1 MGHLVLEPA
10 LLTASL
16 PDFASKDQDE
26 AGQVLITLAVVSQ
39 KTESGSWRFAI
50 LRLPSFPAGFLQWKT
65 L

>member
-10 LLTASL
+10 LPTASL

-26 AGQVLITLAVVSQ
+26 AGQVLITLVAVSQ
-39 KTESGSWRFAI
+39 KTESGSWGFAI
-50 LRLPSFPAGFLQWKT
+50 PRLPCFPAGFLQWKI